1 MVTLDSKNPFLNY
14 ARSLVED
21 MPYQAIRAVLD
32 ARFGQIFGLAKYDG
46 EILS

>member
-21 MPYQAIRAVLD
+21 MPYQATMVIVLM
-32 ARFGQIFGLAKYDG
+32 IFMA
-46 EILS
+46 LSEGALVYYF